1 LTIISELS
9 LTGQEILLQY
19 PINSVKQ
26 NLMTNKWL
34 EIKLTVPDQSVDMV
48 SQVLLDMGCTG
59 ITAAE
64 KTLDTFVVPTPES
77 LANDPVLKAYF
88 NYPENVDQLCETIQ
102 QALTSLTGLYPGLAE
117 LQMEPRELADH
128 DWARDWQQHFPPFKV
143 GDHLVIHP
151 SWIDWPRTDDE
162 VVLTLDPGQAFG
174 TGTHA
179 TTGLCLEALAEHFA
193 SDDPPLKI
201 LDVGTGSGIL
211 AMAGA
216 ALGAEDVLACDI
228 DSEACGVAAENV
240 QQNQLDQ
247 IVTITEQTLD
257 QIPGQ
262 YDLVLANI
270 LAGENVRLA
279 SQLVE
284 RLAPQGRL
292 VLSGILIEQEQQVID
307 GFTSFNL
314 EQLSISHRDE
324 WTCIVY
330 QRP

>member
-1 LTIISELS
+1 
-9 LTGQEILLQY
+9 
-19 PINSVKQ
+19 
-26 NLMTNKWL
+26 MANKWL
-34 EIKLTVPDQSVDMV
+34 EINLTVADQSVDMV
-48 SQVLLDMGCTG
+48 SQILLDLGCTG

-64 KTLDTFVVPTPES
+64 KALDTFVVPSPEA

-88 NYPENVDQLCETIQ
+88 SYPENVDLLCETIKQ
-102 QALTSLTGLYPGLAE
+102 ELTSLAGLYPDLAE
-117 LQMEPRELADH
+117 IQMEYRELADQE
-128 DWARDWQQHFPPFKV
+128 WVSNWQQHFPPFKV
-143 GDHLVIHP
+143 GDRLVIHP
-151 SWIDWPRTDDE
+151 SWVDWPQTGNE

-193 SDDPPLKI
+193 SEHPPLKI

-216 ALGAEDVLACDI
+216 ALGAKEVLACDI
-228 DSEACGVAAENV
+228 DSDACRIAAENV
-240 QQNQLDQ
+240 QQNQLAPL
-247 IVTITEQTLD
+247 VTITEQTLD
-257 QIPGQ
+257 QISGQ

-270 LAGENVRLA
+270 LAGENIRLA

-292 VLSGILIEQEQQVID
+292 VLSGILVEQEQQVID
-307 GFTSFNL
+307 GFALFNFEL
-314 EQLSISHRDE
+314 HSISHRDE